1 MTYEERMNTVRTQL
15 LTFVGECITEH
26 HNQHFDMWFQS
37 GDAAAAFGETYVFL
51 FKNEFEQ
58 YMTPEIESKLWFAG
72 QNVTFAIQAFVKSN
86 PRHTLNTLL
95 KFAENVV
102 KVQLHDVDN
111 WCDDLF
117 MAYPDDETTDDVQ
130 TEENPA

>member
-26 HNQHFDMWFQS
+26 HNHYFDMWFYS
-37 GDAAAAFGETYVFL
+37 GDAAAAFGDTYVL
-51 FKNEFEQ
+51 TFKTQFEP
-58 YMTPEIESKLWFAG
+58 YITPEIESKLWFAG
-72 QNVTFAIQAFVKSN
+72 QNITFAIQAFVKSN

-111 WCDDLF
+111 WCNDLY

-130 TEENPA
+130 IEDNPA

>member
-111 WCDDLF
+111 WCNDLY

-130 TEENPA
+130 IEDNPA

>member
-95 KFAENVV
+95 KFAEHIV
-102 KVQLHDVDN
+102 KVQLDDVDN
-111 WCDDLF
+111 WCNDLY

-130 TEENPA
+130 IEDNPA